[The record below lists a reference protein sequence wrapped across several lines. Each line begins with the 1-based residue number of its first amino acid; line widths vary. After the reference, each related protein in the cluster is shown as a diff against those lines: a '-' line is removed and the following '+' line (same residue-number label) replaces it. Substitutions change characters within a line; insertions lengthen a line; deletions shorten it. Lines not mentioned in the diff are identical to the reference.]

1 MIRRRS
7 DSSPASGLTKA
18 WLRRWLVPVA
28 ALAMVSSAAA
38 PALAQTTDGPA
49 IRGLLTEVS
58 RSAEV
63 VLVEQNPSEESGS
76 AKGEFAVTDETEIL
90 EQTDGDQA
98 PASFEDLRVG
108 QMVEATY
115 AGPVAESYPTQGIAG
130 KIVILDENQVDH
142 PDNGGL
148 AALPDTGGASVL
160 MLFGALLI
168 AGGLVMRRLAGYS
181 LR

>member
-1 MIRRRS
+1 MKVGLRYS
-7 DSSPASGLTKA
+7 DTRCLAL
-18 WLRRWLVPVA
+18 LA
-28 ALAMVSSAAA
+28 ALWIVFATGA
-38 PALAQTTDGPA
+38 PAFAEPPENSV
-49 IRGLLTEVS
+49 RGSVTEVS

-63 VLVEQNPSEESGS
+63 VLVEEDPSDASGS

-90 EQTDGDQA
+90 EQQDGDQA

-130 KIVILDENQVDH
+130 RIVILDENRTDH
-142 PDNGGL
+142 PDDGGL
-148 AALPDTGGASVL
+148 AALPNTGGAAALVL
-160 MLFGALLI
+160 GGLLI
-168 AGGLVMRRLAGYS
+168 AGGLVVRRLAGYS

>member
-7 DSSPASGLTKA
+7 DSSPATGLTKA

-49 IRGLLTEVS
+49 IRGLVTELS

-63 VLVEQNPSEESGS
+63 VLVEENPSEESGS

-90 EQTDGDQA
+90 EQKGGDQA

-115 AGPVAESYPTQGIAG
+115 AGPVAESYPTQGIAA
-130 KIVILDENQVDH
+130 KIVILDENRTDH

-160 MLFGALLI
+160 VFGALLI
-168 AGGLVMRRLAGYS
+168 AGGLVVRRLAGYS
-181 LR
+181 FR

>member
-1 MIRRRS
+1 MIRGRS
-7 DSSPASGLTKA
+7 DSSPATGRKKA

-28 ALAMVSSAAA
+28 ALALVFLAVA
-38 PALAQTTDGPA
+38 PALAETTENGV
-49 IRGLLTEVS
+49 RGVVTEAS
-58 RSAEV
+58 RSAKV
-63 VLVEQNPSEESGS
+63 VLVEENPSDRSGS

-90 EQTDGDQA
+90 QQKDGDQA

-130 KIVILDENQVDH
+130 RIVILDENRTDH
-142 PDNGGL
+142 PDDGGL
-148 AALPDTGGASVL
+148 AALPNTGGAAALVL
-160 MLFGALLI
+160 GGLLI
-168 AGGLVMRRLAGYS
+168 AGGLVVRRLAGYS